1 MVASLARSQFFFS
14 ENFAITAAA
23 KSCGS
28 RLLVSSS
35 KSGKSLATSLSPFV
49 TKPARVSYNS
59 AQSFSSSSSSVS
71 KVGLSSFKRSFSTV
85 SAVNHNTFSA
95 SSFLKRQFSTS
106 SRRYAPNTAS
116 ASATEQELSNVAEQL
131 SKSFSQNPL
140 AKTPKR
146 RPVNTWAP
154 VGYWL
159 IISSGLV
166 FGIVVLG
173 GLTRLTESGLSI
185 TEWKPVT
192 GSIPPLT
199 QAEWEEE
206 FTKYKDSPE
215 FKLLN
220 SNITLSEFKF
230 IFFMEW
236 SHRLW
241 GRAIGLFV
249 VLPAAYFIFT
259 KKVTPH
265 VTGRIGLIAGLLG
278 LQGFIGW
285 WMVKSGLDNKFLE
298 EKGSHPRVSQ
308 YRLATHLFA
317 AFLLYTAMLFTGLDI
332 IRESKW
338 IKSPAAAVSEIK
350 KLDNP
355 IIKRYRSLSRGLLG
369 VVFLTAMSGAFVA
382 GLDAG
387 MIYNSFPY
395 MGETIVPDKSELFDP
410 SYNKQNPDSS
420 WSLFWRNMLENPT
433 TVQFNH
439 RVLAVSTFC
448 LITAFHLYSHRMR
461 PFLPRSAYRAN
472 TAVMGLV
479 SLQVLLGITTLIYVV
494 PTPLAA
500 AHQAGALALLTGV
513 IFMCARLRQPRT
525 AQRLLISAL
534 EKRATKA
541 AAEKASKVY
550 IRASPQ
556 KTTL

>member
-1 MVASLARSQFFFS
+1 MAIPLARSQFFFFH
-14 ENFAITAAA
+14 NAAIRAAT

-28 RLLVSSS
+28 KFLSLAKPAPKSFSVASALIKPSRIPSSS
-35 KSGKSLATSLSPFV
+35 LGSNAFSGSANRFGLASANKFGSNQT
-49 TKPARVSYNS
+49 AR
-59 AQSFSSSSSSVS
+59 A
-71 KVGLSSFKRSFSTV
+71 FST
-85 SAVNHNTFSA
+85 F
-95 SSFLKRQFSTS
+95 S
-106 SRRYAPNTAS
+106 SRRS
-116 ASATEQELSNVAEQL
+116 SATNSAEMEKL
-131 SKSFSQNPL
+131 TEEF
-140 AKTPKR
+140 AKTMQNSNYVKTNKR
-146 RPVNTWAP
+146 RPVNTWKP

-159 IISSGLV
+159 IFTSSLV

-192 GSIPPLT
+192 GSIPPLS

-206 FTKYKDSPE
+206 FEKYKSSPE

-236 SHRLW
+236 SHRLV
-241 GRAIGLFV
+241 GRAIGMFV
-249 VLPAAYFIFT
+249 LLPAAYFIYT
-259 KKVTPH
+259 RKTTPH
-265 VTGRIGLIAGLLG
+265 VTGKIVLITALLG

-298 EKGSHPRVSQ
+298 EPGSHPRVSQ

-317 AFLLYTAMLFTGLDI
+317 AFLLYTAMMFTGIDI
-332 IRESKW
+332 IREAEW
-338 IKSPAAAVSEIK
+338 IKNPTAAVKEIAKLDSPA
-350 KLDNP
+350 LR
-355 IIKRYRSLSRGLLG
+355 RYRSIGKF
-369 VVFLTAMSGAFVA
+369 VFAFVFFTAMTGAFVA

-395 MGETIVPDKSELFDP
+395 MGETIVPPKEELFNPD
-410 SYNKQNPDSS
+410 YNKKSPDSS

-439 RVLAVSTFC
+439 RVCAT
-448 LITAFHLYSHRMR
+448 TAFFLVLGYHVYSLRMKHHI
-461 PFLPRSAYRAN
+461 PRSAFRAN
-472 TAVMGLV
+472 FAMMGLA
-479 SLQVLLGITTLIYVV
+479 SLQVCLGISTLIYVV

-500 AHQAGALALLTGV
+500 AHQAGALALLTSL
-513 IFMCARLRQPRT
+513 IFLCARLKQPRT

-534 EKRATKA
+534 ERKA
-541 AAEKASKVY
+541 SKEAANKASKVF
-550 IRASPQ
+550 IKPQ
-556 KTTL
+556 KPLSL

>member
-1 MVASLARSQFFFS
+1 MAASLARSQFFFS
-14 ENFAITAAA
+14 ENVALSAVA

-28 RLLVSSS
+28 KVLVSS
-35 KSGKSLATSLSPFV
+35 KAKSLKPSIPFLSR
-49 TKPARVSYNS
+49 PARIP
-59 AQSFSSSSSSVS
+59 SSSIPLSSSAS
-71 KVGLSSFKRSFSTV
+71 RNGALNNLSSFKRSFSTLPTTTGSFSV
-85 SAVNHNTFSA
+85 STF
-95 SSFLKRQFSTS
+95 FKRQFSTIPPRYS
-106 SRRYAPNTAS
+106 SS
-116 ASATEQELSNVAEQL
+116 SSSATTTSAFTNNQDMSKIAEQM
-131 SKSFSQNPL
+131 SKSFAPDPL
-140 AKTPKR
+140 AKTRKR
-146 RPVNTWAP
+146 RPVNTWKP

-159 IISSGLV
+159 IISAGLV

-192 GSIPPLT
+192 GSVPPLSE
-199 QAEWEEE
+199 AEWEEE
-206 FTKYKDSPE
+206 FAKYKSSPE

-236 SHRLW
+236 SHRLL

-249 VLPAAYFIFT
+249 VLPAVYFVAT

-265 VTGRIGLIAGLLG
+265 VAGRLGLIAGLLG

-285 WMVKSGLDNKFLE
+285 WMVKSGLDDKFLE
-298 EKGSHPRVSQ
+298 DGSHPRVSQ
-308 YRLATHLFA
+308 YRLATHLCA
-317 AFLLYTAMLFTGLDI
+317 AFLLYTAMVFAGLDI
-332 IRESKW
+332 IREANW
-338 IKSPAAAVSEIK
+338 IKSPTAAASEIM

-355 IIKRYRSLSRGLLG
+355 VIRRYRKLSTGLLCF
-369 VVFLTAMSGAFVA
+369 VFFTAMSGAFVA

-395 MGETIVPDKSELFDP
+395 MGETIVPPSNELFDP
-410 SYNKQNPDSS
+410 NYNKSNPDSS

-439 RVLAVSTFC
+439 RVLAVSTFF
-448 LITAFHLYSHRMR
+448 LITAFHLYTHRMKS
-461 PFLPRSAYRAN
+461 FLPRSAYRAN
-472 TAVMGLV
+472 MAVMGIV
-479 SLQVLLGITTLIYVV
+479 SVQVALGISTLVYVV

-500 AHQAGALALLTGV
+500 AHQAGALALLTSV

-534 EKRATKA
+534 EKKA
-541 AAEKASKVY
+541 SKTAAEKASRVY
-550 IRASPQ
+550 IKTAPQ
-556 KTTL
+556 KPF